1 MNNLNDYIFCIVG
14 KSGCGKTTIANKLF
28 EQYGY
33 TQIASY
39 TTRPPRTEHD
49 TDHVFVS
56 QAEYDALENKV
67 AFTHFGNYDYCATK
81 EQVDNAN
88 LYVIDPFGLKQ
99 LKQLYDGHKQIVS
112 IYVYTPMETCLDR
125 MRRRGDDEDKVWG
138 RLRHDD
144 EAFKGVRSQCE
155 FVINGIPESA
165 WFDVASIIE
174 RVVKHGILLR
184 PSKKGTE
191 NEKA

>member
-1 MNNLNDYIFCIVG
+1 MSLDNYIFCLLG

-49 TDHVFVS
+49 TDHVFIS
-56 QAEYDALENKV
+56 QEEYNGLKNKV
-67 AFTHFGNYDYCATK
+67 AFTHFGDYDYCATK

-88 LYVIDPFGLKQ
+88 LYVIDPFGLEQ
-99 LKQLYDGHKQIVS
+99 LKQLYNGNKKIVS
-112 IYVYTPMETCLDR
+112 IYINAPMDTCLER
-125 MRRRGDDEDKVWG
+125 MRKRGDNEDKVWE

-144 EAFKGVRSQCE
+144 SAFKGVMEKCDYA
-155 FVINGIPESA
+155 INGVPESA
-165 WFDVASIIE
+165 WLEVAAIINNVIS
-174 RVVKHGILLR
+174 R
-184 PSKKGTE
+184 KKGV
-191 NEKA
+191 KK